1 MPFATFLVA
10 LLAGMGVGSGGLYV
24 VYLTLFAGRDQLSAQ
39 GLNLYFFI
47 FAAAAALL
55 LHTRTAPVRWRRL
68 AVLCAV
74 GAVGCAFGVWSV
86 CADRGDGNRHLN
98 DRLGRGFFLQKRT
111 GREKI
116 RKTSLQMIAAVL

>member
-74 GAVGCAFGVWSV
+74 GAVGCAFGAVVLIASGAV
-86 CADRGDGNRHLN
+86 S
-98 DRLGRGFFLQKRT
+98 FFKKEPDAKKF
-111 GREKI
+111 EKPLY
-116 RKTSLQMIAAVL
+116 K

>member
-47 FAAAAALL
+47 FAAGAALL

-74 GAVGCAFGVWSV
+74 GAVGCAFGATLAQNMNLTLLRRIFAGVLIASGAV
-86 CADRGDGNRHLN
+86 S
-98 DRLGRGFFLQKRT
+98 FFKKT
-111 GREKI
+111 PDTKKI
-116 RKTSLQMIAAVL
+116 KKTLYK

>member
-24 VYLTLFAGRDQLSAQ
+24 VYLTLFAGKNQLAAQ

-47 FAAAAALL
+47 FATAAAML
-55 LHTRTAPVRWRRL
+55 LHVRTAPIRWRRL

-74 GAVGCAFGVWSV
+74 GAVGCV
-86 CADRGDGNRHLN
+86 CGATLTQNMNLTLLRRIFAWVLIASGAVS
-98 DRLGRGFFLQKRT
+98 FLKK
-111 GREKI
+111 EPDAKKI
-116 RKTSLQMIAAVL
+116 KKTLYK